1 MLKAC
6 ELIAAELV
14 GPGVLLCGQVSEEQ
28 VHSSGANPLYGKLE
42 EVGYWDG
49 HAKELVK
56 AGLAGVVVRSRRH
69 AEALVAVP
77 QAAVSA
83 PTPEAAGGAAGLSGA
98 ST

>member
-6 ELIAAELV
+6 EVIAAELV
-14 GPGVLLCGQVSEEQ
+14 GPGVLICGQVSEEQ
-28 VHSSGANPLYGKLE
+28 VHSSGVNPLYGKLE

-56 AGLAGVVVRSRRH
+56 AGLAGVVVCSRRH
-69 AEALVAVP
+69 AEAVP
-77 QAAVSA
+77 QTAVSA
-83 PTPEAAGGAAGLSGA
+83 PIPEAAGGAAGFSGA